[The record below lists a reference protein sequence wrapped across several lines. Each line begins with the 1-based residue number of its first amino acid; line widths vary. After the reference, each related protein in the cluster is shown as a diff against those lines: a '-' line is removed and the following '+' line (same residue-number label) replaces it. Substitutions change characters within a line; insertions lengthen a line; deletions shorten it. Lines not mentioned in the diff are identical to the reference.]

1 MAKSSKSKKVSKSN
15 KPEPFSDSFT
25 TAEACFSVEVKC
37 PWGESVE
44 DIEVKIDCNGS
55 VHGDEDTIDLF
66 IQMLEQ
72 ARENLVARRG
82 DLTRY
87 RFVRARGSA
96 K

>member
-1 MAKSSKSKKVSKSN
+1 MLKSSKSRKVTKSSK
-15 KPEPFSDSFT
+15 PAPFSDSFT
-25 TAEACFSVEVKC
+25 TAAACLFSVEVKC

-44 DIEVKIDCNGS
+44 DIEVKIDGGL

-82 DLTRY
+82 ELTRY
-87 RFVRARGSA
+87 RFVRARGTA